1 MKFRHELKHSINTV
15 EYMSIR
21 QRIDA
26 VCKKDENSDGA
37 YTVKSLYFDN
47 FNDEALKEKLEG
59 FNKREKF
66 RIRYYGTDKSFI
78 RLEKKSKINSLCNK
92 VSAVITEEEVSK
104 IIKNDYAFLKDSN
117 KPLLCELYSKMTT
130 KMLKPKTIVTYKREA
145 FVYSAGNVRITF
157 DSDIRTGMNSIDF
170 LNDDAIAVSTGSNTI
185 LEVKYD
191 EFIPQIILDAVQT
204 GGQSAKAFSKY
215 AVARMYI

>member
-15 EYMSIR
+15 EYMAIR
-21 QRIDA
+21 QRVNA
-26 VCKKDENSDGA
+26 VCKKDANSNGA

-47 FNDEALKEKLEG
+47 FYDEALKEKLEG

-92 VSAVITEEEVSK
+92 VSAVITEEEVQRL
-104 IIKNDYAFLKDSN
+104 INNDYEFLKNSKD
-117 KPLLCELYSKMTT
+117 PLLLELYSKMKT
-130 KMLKPKTIVTYKREA
+130 KFIKPKTIVIYEREA
-145 FVYSAGNVRITF
+145 FVYTAGNVRITF
-157 DSDIRTGMNSIDF
+157 DSKIRTGINSVDF
-170 LNDDAIAVSTGSNTI
+170 LNDEVITLSTGNNTI

-191 EFIPQIILDAVQT
+191 EFIPQVILDAVQT